1 MPYDLWSFRRQLA
14 AGDLDSLSGYQV
26 HATDGPIGSV
36 GETNEEAGSSHI
48 LVSSRAWVFGKTMM
62 LPAGIIT
69 RLDHPGRRVYLDRD
83 KAAISKAPKYDEQL
97 GRDPDYHSRLGA
109 YYGRA
114 GM

>member
-1 MPYDLWSFRRQLA
+1 
-14 AGDLDSLSGYQV
+14 
-26 HATDGPIGSV
+26 
-36 GETNEEAGSSHI
+36 
-48 LVSSRAWVFGKTMM
+48 MM